1 MEQFL
6 KDLNSAQYEAVV
18 NITGPSL
25 IIAGAGSGKTR
36 VLTYR
41 VAFLLNQ
48 GAKATEILCL
58 TFTNKAAR
66 EMKERIGRVVGEEA
80 SRHVWMG
87 TFHSTFARILR
98 IESQYLGYPSTYTI
112 YDTLDSKSLIK
123 SIIHEMELD
132 DQRYKPG
139 EVLNR
144 ISWAKN
150 NLVTPHAYKNHPQIS
165 ANDNVTRRPQMG
177 DIYQAYCMRC
187 KKSGAMDFDDLLL
200 NTNILFRDFP
210 EILAKYQ
217 EKFRYILVDEYQD
230 TNHSQYLIVN
240 KLAAR
245 HHNVCVVGDD
255 AQSIYS
261 FRGAR
266 IENILNF
273 QTDYPDH
280 KLYKLEQN
288 YRSTKVIVD
297 AANSLIAKN
306 NGQIKKNV
314 WSDNETGQK
323 IKIVGCITDMEEGFF
338 VSNSILDS
346 SLSDQQKFSD
356 FAILYRTN
364 AQSRIFEEAL
374 RKRNIP
380 YRVYGGISFYQRKE
394 IKDML
399 SYLRLTVNH
408 QDDEALKRIVNY
420 PARGIGDVTVE
431 KLELSA
437 SARGISILEAI
448 ENADSLGIDL
458 NKGTLLKLRDFAVMI
473 AGFTS
478 KASELNAFEAVQHIS
493 VASGVRKD
501 LYNGNTP
508 EERSRYENLEEL
520 LNGIK
525 EFTESAINENRT
537 GSLVEYLENVSLLT
551 DQDND
556 KPEDRNKVTIMTM
569 HSAKG
574 LEFNNVYIVGVEE
587 ELFPSKMSFESPED
601 MEEERR
607 LFYVA
612 ITRARKRVNISYA
625 LNRYKWGTPS
635 TCQPSRFLLDI
646 DQKFLEMPEDTM
658 GRRPAKKP
666 DRENAWDF
674 DYAGKSRSP
683 VNSVSKSYPASTSKP
698 VTGKPVMIPRKAV
711 PVRKT
716 PSEDFKADNPD
727 LVQPGMKVEHN
738 QFGIGKV
745 IQIEGTPPN
754 RKATVFFQEFGEE
767 KQLSVE
773 ICQAEDSDEGRVT
786 RDEEERCRDKALPC
800 LYDFQNMIR
809 L

>member
-177 DIYQAYCMRC
+177 DIYQTYCMRC

-431 KLELSA
+431 KLEQSA

-448 ENADSLGIDL
+448 ENAESLGIDL

-478 KASELNAFEAVQHIS
+478 KATELNAFEAVQHIS

-525 EFTESAINENRT
+525 EFTETAINENKT

-711 PVRKT
+711 PMRKT

-767 KQLSVE
+767 KQLLLKFAKLK
-773 ICQAEDSDEGRVT
+773 IVT
-786 RDEEERCRDKALPC
+786 RDE
-800 LYDFQNMIR
+800 
-809 L
+809 

>member
-6 KDLNSAQYEAVV
+6 KELNSAQYEAVV
-18 NITGPSL
+18 NSTGPSL

-41 VAFLLNQ
+41 VAFLLDQ
-48 GAKATEILCL
+48 GAKASEILCL

-80 SRHVWMG
+80 SRFLWMG

-98 IESQYLGYPSTYTI
+98 IESQYLGYPSSYTI

-150 NLVTPHAYKNHPQIS
+150 NLVTPHAYKNHAQIS
-165 ANDNVTRRPQMG
+165 ANDKVTRRPHMG
-177 DIYQAYCMRC
+177 DIYQTYCMRC

-240 KLAAR
+240 KLAAQ

-273 QTDYPDH
+273 QTDYPNH
-280 KLYKLEQN
+280 KIYKLEQN

-306 NGQIKKNV
+306 KGQIKKNV

-431 KLELSA
+431 KLEQSA

-448 ENADSLGIDL
+448 ENAESLGIDL

-478 KASELNAFEAVQHIS
+478 KAAELKAFEAVQHIS

-525 EFTESAINENRT
+525 EFTETAINENKT

-658 GRRPAKKP
+658 GRRPVKKP
-666 DRENAWDF
+666 DRENSWDF

-683 VNSVSKSYPASTSKP
+683 VNSASKSYPASTSKP

-711 PVRKT
+711 PMHKT

-767 KQLSVE
+767 KQLLLKFAKLR
-773 ICQAEDSDEGRVT
+773 IVT
-786 RDEEERCRDKALPC
+786 RDE
-800 LYDFQNMIR
+800 
-809 L
+809 

>member
-6 KDLNSAQYEAVV
+6 KELNPAQYEAVV
-18 NITGPSL
+18 NTAGPAL

-41 VAFLLNQ
+41 VAYLLNQ
-48 GAKATEILCL
+48 GHRPGEIICL

-66 EMKERIGRVVGEEA
+66 EMKERISHVVGDEL
-80 SRHVWMG
+80 SKHVWMG

-98 IESQYLGYPSTYTI
+98 TESEFLGYPSSYTI
-112 YDTLDSKSLIK
+112 YDTIDSKSLIK

-139 EVLNR
+139 EVLGR

-150 NLVTPHAYKNHPQIS
+150 NLITPQGYKNQAQIMS
-165 ANDNVTRRPQMG
+165 NDSITRRPQLAE
-177 DIYQAYCMRC
+177 IYQTYCMRC

-210 EILAKYQ
+210 QILAKYQ
-217 EKFRYILVDEYQD
+217 ERFRYMLVDEYQD

-240 KLAAR
+240 KLAAL

-273 QTDYPDH
+273 QSDYPDH
-280 KLYKLEQN
+280 KLFKLEQN
-288 YRSTKVIVD
+288 YRSTKTIVD

-306 NGQIKKNV
+306 NGQIKKTV

-323 IKIVGCITDMEEGFF
+323 IRIVSCITDMEEGFF
-338 VSNSILDS
+338 VSNSILDA
-346 SLSDQQKFSD
+346 SLSEQQQFSD

-380 YRVYGGISFYQRKE
+380 YRVYGGLSFYQRKE
-394 IKDML
+394 IKDMIA
-399 SYLRLTVNH
+399 YLRLSVNH
-408 QDDEALKRIVNY
+408 NDDEALKRIINY
-420 PARGIGDVTVE
+420 PARGIGDVTLE
-431 KLELSA
+431 KLEEQA
-437 SARGISILEAI
+437 AIKEISIMQTILES
-448 ENADSLGIDL
+448 ETSGVDL
-458 NKGTLLKLRDFAVMI
+458 NKGTRIKLQAFAEMI
-473 AGFTS
+473 TGFTS
-478 KASELNAFEAVQHIS
+478 KADELNAFEAVQHIS

-525 EFTESAINENRT
+525 EFTETAVNENRT
-537 GSLVEYLENVSLLT
+537 ANLVDYLENVSLLT

-574 LEFNNVYIVGVEE
+574 LEFNNVYIVGLEE
-587 ELFPSKMSFESPED
+587 ELFPSKMSFESPEEL
-601 MEEERR
+601 EEERR

-612 ITRARKRVNISYA
+612 ITRARKRVNISSA
-625 LNRYKWGTPS
+625 QNRYKWGTPT
-635 TCQPSRFLLDI
+635 TCQPSRFLRDI
-646 DQKFLEMPEDTM
+646 DPKYLDLPAENTGRQQAGKYDREDT
-658 GRRPAKKP
+658 
-666 DRENAWDF
+666 WDY
-674 DYAGKSRSP
+674 DYSGKSRPFNSSAAKKFQGSP
-683 VNSVSKSYPASTSKP
+683 ASKP
-698 VTGKPVMIPRKAV
+698 VPVKPGLVIPKKPVPLRK
-711 PVRKT
+711 
-716 PSEDFKADNPD
+716 PSGEEFKHDNPD

-738 QFGIGKV
+738 LFGIGKV
-745 IQIEGTPPN
+745 LQIEGISPN
-754 RKATVFFQEFGEE
+754 RKATVFFQEQGEE
-767 KQLSVE
+767 KQLLLKFAKLR
-773 ICQAEDSDEGRVT
+773 IVT
-786 RDEEERCRDKALPC
+786 GD
-800 LYDFQNMIR
+800 
-809 L
+809 

>member
-6 KDLNSAQYEAVV
+6 KELNTAQYEAVV

-48 GAKATEILCL
+48 GARAGEILCL

-66 EMKERIGRVVGEEA
+66 EMKERIEKVVGDEA
-80 SRHVWMG
+80 SRHLWMG
-87 TFHSTFARILR
+87 TFHSIFARILR

-150 NLVTPHAYKNHPQIS
+150 NLVTPQAYKNHPQIS
-165 ANDNVTRRPQMG
+165 ANDNVTRRPQLG
-177 DIYQAYCMRC
+177 DIYQAYCVRC

-280 KLYKLEQN
+280 KIYKLEQN

-314 WSDNETGQK
+314 WSDNETGNK

-338 VSNSILDS
+338 VSNSILDT
-346 SLSDQQKFSD
+346 SLTDQQKFSD

-431 KLELSA
+431 KLEQAA
-437 SARGISILEAI
+437 SARGISMLEAI
-448 ENADSLGIDL
+448 ENAESLGIDL
-458 NKGTLLKLRDFAVMI
+458 NKGTLVKLRDFAALI

-478 KASELNAFEAVQHIS
+478 KAAELNAFEAVQHIS

-525 EFTESAINENRT
+525 EFTETAINENKS

-574 LEFNNVYIVGVEE
+574 LEFNNVYIVGLEE

-625 LNRYKWGTPS
+625 LNRYKWGTPA
-635 TCQPSRFLLDI
+635 TCQPSRFLTDI
-646 DQKFLEMPEDTM
+646 DPKFLEMPEDTM
-658 GRRPAKKP
+658 GRQPSKKAG
-666 DRENAWDF
+666 RENAWDF

-683 VNSVSKSYPASTSKP
+683 VNSGSKTYLHPASKAATVKP
-698 VTGKPVMIPRKAV
+698 AIIPKKAV
-711 PVRKT
+711 PLNRT
-716 PSEDFKADNPD
+716 PNEDFKADNPD
-727 LVQPGMKVEHN
+727 LVQPGMNVEHN

-745 IQIEGTPPN
+745 LQIEGTPPN

-767 KQLSVE
+767 KQLLLKFAKLR
-773 ICQAEDSDEGRVT
+773 IVT
-786 RDEEERCRDKALPC
+786 RDE
-800 LYDFQNMIR
+800 
-809 L
+809 